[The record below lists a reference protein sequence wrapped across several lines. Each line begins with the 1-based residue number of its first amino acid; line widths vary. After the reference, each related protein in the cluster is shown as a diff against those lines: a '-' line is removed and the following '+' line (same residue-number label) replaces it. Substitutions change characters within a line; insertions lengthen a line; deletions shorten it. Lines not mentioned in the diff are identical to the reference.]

1 MGPEDKQA
9 LPAVKQLDFQNHSP
23 CGPCAVET
31 RLPPQPL
38 VDSHGGK

>member
-9 LPAVKQLDFQNHSP
+9 LPAVKQLDLQTQSL

-38 VDSHGGK
+38 VDSHEGK